1 MKTLLVLALIGA
13 TAQLVDGALGMGYGA
28 TSTTL
33 LLIAG
38 LSPAAA
44 SASVHLAEIGTSLA
58 SGASHWHFG
67 NVDWRTVRRIALPGA
82 VGAFAGAYALG
93 SISTEAAVPWTS
105 SLLLG
110 LGLYILA
117 RFAMGRPPRRR
128 AGSPTWRH
136 LGPLG
141 LTAGFVDATGG
152 GGWGPI
158 ATPSLLLSGRLEPRK
173 VIGSVAT
180 SEFVVALAASGGF
193 LLSLGTSGISVP
205 LVGALLAGGVVAA
218 PLAAW
223 LVRVVPKT
231 LLGGAVGGILVL
243 VNTRTLLRAL
253 DVDGDLRVVAYALAT
268 TVAVVGTVVAARRAI
283 ERERVAAE
291 AARLAVEARE
301 SEQLGATAP
310 SEQDVA
316 TSDPA
321 VVRA

>member
-1 MKTLLVLALIGA
+1 MQKLLVLALIGA

-105 SLLLG
+105 TLLLG
-110 LGLYILA
+110 LGVYILL
-117 RFAMGRPPRRR
+117 RFATGRPPRRR
-128 AGSPTWRH
+128 PGGPTWRH

-193 LLSLGTSGISVP
+193 LLSLGSAGLSVP
-205 LVGALLAGGVVAA
+205 LVLALLAGGVVAA

-223 LVRVVPKT
+223 LVRVVPKS
-231 LLGGAVGGILVL
+231 LLGGAVGGVLVL

-253 DVDGDLRVVAYALAT
+253 EVTGDARTAAYAAAT
-268 TVAVVGTVVAARRAI
+268 LVAVVGTVVAARRAL

-291 AARLAVEARE
+291 AAKL
-301 SEQLGATAP
+301 
-310 SEQDVA
+310 
-316 TSDPA
+316 
-321 VVRA
+321 